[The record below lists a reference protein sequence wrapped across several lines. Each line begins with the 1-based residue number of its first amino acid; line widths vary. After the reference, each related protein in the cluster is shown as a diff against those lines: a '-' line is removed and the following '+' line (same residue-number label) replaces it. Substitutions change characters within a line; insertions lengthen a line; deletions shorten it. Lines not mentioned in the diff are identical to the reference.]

1 MKAVALVVGIVAL
14 TVGVSADT
22 YRVSVRKIDRNVYLD
37 TRSKTIIETRYCYG
51 GYTSTATDAI
61 LNWEGRF
68 GDNWLVFIDGSR
80 EKCDVV
86 ALR

>member
-1 MKAVALVVGIVAL
+1 MKAVALLVGIVAL

-22 YRVSVRKIDRNVYLD
+22 YRVSVRKVDRNLYID
-37 TRSKTIIETRYCYG
+37 TRSKTVIETRLCLG
-51 GYTSTATDAI
+51 GYTSSATDAI

-68 GDNWLVFIDGSR
+68 GDNWLLFLDSR

-86 ALR
+86 GLR